1 MHILDVLKERG
12 FIAQTTFEDEL
23 YKQLEEPT
31 TFYVGFDP
39 TADSLH
45 IGHYIPIMAMAH
57 MQRAGHRPIALMG
70 GGTAMIGDPSGKT
83 DMRKM
88 MTVETIDHNVECIK
102 QQMSRFLDFSG
113 DKAIIVNNAD
123 WLRNLNFIEFM
134 RDIGAMFSVNKM
146 LTADCYKTRMATD
159 NGLSF
164 LEFTYMLMQSYDFL
178 ELFHRYGCRLEMGG
192 NDQWSNML
200 GGADLVRRKDS
211 EKAFACTF
219 QLLLTHDGKKM
230 GKTEKG
236 ALWLDPNKTSP
247 FDFYQYWRNVDDADV
262 EKCLG
267 LLTFLPMDEVR
278 RLGALQGSEIN
289 EAKKVLAF
297 EVTKLVHGEE
307 EAQKAAD
314 AAWDV
319 IQMNKYSLIEDKS
332 IVANGTTITDEDAKF
347 LNAMKSYEL
356 VWQNDGTWSSET
368 IWGWWWRTSNKY
380 SNATT
385 GYDYMGGVGGTM
397 IPALPPN
404 FGFYAGFGGT
414 APSLKLADSYPMW
427 STGRYPVKGYEGR
440 NDMSKPIVDP
450 LSGYKTDGFTEG
462 YKQYVDPL
470 YPEWRPAIKAHN
482 TCIDRDPRF
491 YATMVPNGS

>member
-247 FDFYQYWRNVDDADV
+247 FDFYQYWRNVGDQDV
-262 EKCLG
+262 LKCIRM
-267 LLTFLPMDEVR
+267 LTFLPLEQIDEMDKWE
-278 RLGALQGSEIN
+278 GSQLNRAKEI
-289 EAKKVLAF
+289 LAY
-297 EVTKLVHGEE
+297 ELTALVHGEE
-307 EAQKAAD
+307 EAKKAEESAKALFGAGGNNANMPTSTLTDAD
-314 AAWDV
+314 FENGNINV
-319 IQMNKYSLIEDKS
+319 LSML
-332 IVANGTTITDEDAKF
+332 VATGLCPSRGEARR
-347 LNAMKSYEL
+347 L
-356 VWQNDGTWSSET
+356 VQQ
-368 IWGWWWRTSNKY
+368 
-380 SNATT
+380 
-385 GYDYMGGVGGTM
+385 GGVT
-397 IPALPPN
+397 IDDVKVASIDE
-404 FGFYAGFGGT
+404 
-414 APSLKLADSYPMW
+414 SLARERFEGEGVIVRK
-427 STGRYPVKGYEGR
+427 GKKVFHRVK
-440 NDMSKPIVDP
+440 
-450 LSGYKTDGFTEG
+450 
-462 YKQYVDPL
+462 
-470 YPEWRPAIKAHN
+470 A
-482 TCIDRDPRF
+482 
-491 YATMVPNGS
+491 

>member
-1 MHILDVLKERG
+1 MEHVLDTLKERG
-12 FIAQTTFEDEL
+12 FLAQMTFPEEL
-23 YKQLEEPT
+23 YEQLKEPT

-88 MTVETIDHNVECIK
+88 MTVETIDDNVEHIRA
-102 QQMSRFLDFSG
+102 QMSRFLDFSDG
-113 DKAIIVNNAD
+113 KAIIANNAD
-123 WLRNLNFIEFM
+123 WLRHLNFIEFM
-134 RDIGAMFSVNKM
+134 WDIGSMFSVNKM
-146 LTADCYKTRMATD
+146 LTAECYKARMATE

-178 ELFHRYGCRLEMGG
+178 ELFRRYGCRLEMGG

-200 GGADLVRRKDS
+200 GGADLVRRKEN

-219 QLLLTHDGKKM
+219 QLLLTHDGRKM

-247 FDFYQYWRNVDDADV
+247 FDFYQYWRNVDDKDV

-278 RLGALQGSEIN
+278 RLGALEGSEIN

-297 EVTKLVHGEE
+297 EVTRLVHGEE
-307 EAQKAAD
+307 EARKAAD
-314 AAWDV
+314 AAAALFAGGMNGADV
-319 IQMNKYSLIEDKS
+319 PSFEVTADILAEDARVTTLLVKS
-332 IVANGTTITDEDAKF
+332 GLCKSQSEARNQLKAGAVFLGDEKITDFAAAVTADMIGPDGLMLKKGKKGF
-347 LNAMKSYEL
+347 RRL
-356 VWQNDGTWSSET
+356 V
-368 IWGWWWRTSNKY
+368 
-380 SNATT
+380 
-385 GYDYMGGVGGTM
+385 
-397 IPALPPN
+397 
-404 FGFYAGFGGT
+404 
-414 APSLKLADSYPMW
+414 LA
-427 STGRYPVKGYEGR
+427 
-440 NDMSKPIVDP
+440 
-450 LSGYKTDGFTEG
+450 
-462 YKQYVDPL
+462 
-470 YPEWRPAIKAHN
+470 
-482 TCIDRDPRF
+482 
-491 YATMVPNGS
+491 

>member
-1 MHILDVLKERG
+1 MHILDILKERG
-12 FIAQTTFEDEL
+12 FIAQITFEEEL

-57 MQRAGHRPIALMG
+57 MQKAGHKPIALMG

-88 MTVETIDHNVECIK
+88 MTTETIDNNVECIK
-102 QQMSRFLDFSG
+102 KQMSRFLDFSEG
-113 DKAIIVNNAD
+113 QAIIVNNGD
-123 WLRNLNFIEFM
+123 WLRHLNFIEFM
-134 RDIGAMFSVNKM
+134 RDIGSMFSVNNM
-146 LTADCYKTRMATD
+146 LRADCYRARMESE

-200 GGADLVRRKDS
+200 GGADLVRRKDN

-236 ALWLDPNKTSP
+236 ALWLDPNKCSP
-247 FDFYQYWRNVDDADV
+247 FDFYQYWRNIDDKDV

-278 RLGALQGSEIN
+278 RLGALEGSAIN

-307 EAQKAAD
+307 EALKAAD
-314 AAWDV
+314 AAAA
-319 IQMNKYSLIEDKS
+319 LFAGG
-332 IVANGTTITDEDAKF
+332 ANGANIPSFELTAAELAEDARVTTMLVKSGLCKSQSEARQQIKANAVSVADVKVTDEKAVITADQF
-347 LNAMKSYEL
+347 GE
-356 VWQNDGTWSSET
+356 DGLMLQK
-368 IWGWWWRTSNKY
+368 GKK
-380 SNATT
+380 
-385 GYDYMGGVGGTM
+385 
-397 IPALPPN
+397 
-404 FGFYAGFGGT
+404 GFRRLI
-414 APSLKLADSYPMW
+414 LK
-427 STGRYPVKGYEGR
+427 
-440 NDMSKPIVDP
+440 
-450 LSGYKTDGFTEG
+450 
-462 YKQYVDPL
+462 
-470 YPEWRPAIKAHN
+470 
-482 TCIDRDPRF
+482 
-491 YATMVPNGS
+491 

>member
-12 FIAQTTFEDEL
+12 FIAQITFEDEL

-57 MQRAGHRPIALMG
+57 MQKAGHKPIALMG

-88 MTVETIDHNVECIK
+88 MTVETIDNNVECIK
-102 QQMSRFLDFSG
+102 KQMSRFLDFSEG
-113 DKAIIVNNAD
+113 QAIIVNNGD

-134 RDIGAMFSVNKM
+134 RDIGSMFSVNTM
-146 LTADCYKTRMATD
+146 LRADCYRARMESE

-200 GGADLVRRKDS
+200 GGADLVRRKDN

-247 FDFYQYWRNVDDADV
+247 FDFYQYWRNIDDKDV

-278 RLGALQGSEIN
+278 RLGALEGSAIN

-314 AAWDV
+314 AAAA
-319 IQMNKYSLIEDKS
+319 LFAGG
-332 IVANGTTITDEDAKF
+332 ANGANIPSFELTAAELAEDGRVSTMLVKSGLCKSQTEARQQIKSNAVSVGGEKVTDEKAVITAEQF
-347 LNAMKSYEL
+347 GE
-356 VWQNDGTWSSET
+356 DGLMLQK
-368 IWGWWWRTSNKY
+368 GKK
-380 SNATT
+380 
-385 GYDYMGGVGGTM
+385 
-397 IPALPPN
+397 
-404 FGFYAGFGGT
+404 GFRRLI
-414 APSLKLADSYPMW
+414 LK
-427 STGRYPVKGYEGR
+427 
-440 NDMSKPIVDP
+440 
-450 LSGYKTDGFTEG
+450 
-462 YKQYVDPL
+462 
-470 YPEWRPAIKAHN
+470 
-482 TCIDRDPRF
+482 
-491 YATMVPNGS
+491 

>member
-102 QQMSRFLDFSG
+102 QQMSRFLDFSD

-236 ALWLDPNKTSP
+236 AVWLDPEKTSP
-247 FDFYQYWRNVDDADV
+247 FEFFQYWRNVADADV
-262 EKCLG
+262 MKCIRM
-267 LLTFLPMDEVR
+267 LTFLPIEEIEAMSGWE
-278 RLGALQGSEIN
+278 GSQLNKAKEI
-289 EAKKVLAF
+289 LAY
-297 EVTKLVHGEE
+297 ELTKLVHGEE
-307 EAQKAAD
+307 EANKALD
-314 AAWDV
+314 AA
-319 IQMNKYSLIEDKS
+319 K
-332 IVANGTTITDEDAKF
+332 
-347 LNAMKSYEL
+347 
-356 VWQNDGTWSSET
+356 
-368 IWGWWWRTSNKY
+368 
-380 SNATT
+380 
-385 GYDYMGGVGGTM
+385 
-397 IPALPPN
+397 AL
-404 FGFYAGFGGT
+404 FGGKGNT
-414 APSLKLADSYPMW
+414 ENMPTTELELPEGKIGILDLMVAAKLVNSKREAR
-427 STGRYPVKGYEGR
+427 TLIAGKGVAV
-440 NDMSKPIVDP
+440 NDIIVEDP
-450 LSGYKTDGFTEG
+450 NAEITIDGEVIIRKG
-462 YKQYVDPL
+462 KKVYHKVV
-470 YPEWRPAIKAHN
+470 RK
-482 TCIDRDPRF
+482 
-491 YATMVPNGS
+491 

>member
-1 MHILDVLKERG
+1 MEHVLDTLKERG
-12 FIAQTTFEDEL
+12 FLAQMTFPEEL
-23 YKQLEEPT
+23 YEQLKEPT

-88 MTVETIDHNVECIK
+88 MTVETIDDNVEHIRA
-102 QQMSRFLDFSG
+102 QMSRFLDFSDG
-113 DKAIIVNNAD
+113 KAIIANNAD
-123 WLRNLNFIEFM
+123 WLRHLNFIEFM
-134 RDIGAMFSVNKM
+134 RDIGSMFSVNKM
-146 LTADCYKTRMATD
+146 LTAECYKARMATE

-178 ELFHRYGCRLEMGG
+178 ELFRRYGCRLEMGG

-200 GGADLVRRKDS
+200 GGADLVRRKEN

-219 QLLLTHDGKKM
+219 QLLLTHDGRKM

-247 FDFYQYWRNVDDADV
+247 FDFYQYWRNVDDKDV

-278 RLGALQGSEIN
+278 RLGALEGSEIN

-297 EVTKLVHGEE
+297 EVTRLVHGEE
-307 EAQKAAD
+307 EARKAAD
-314 AAWDV
+314 AAAALFAGGMNGADV
-319 IQMNKYSLIEDKS
+319 PSFAVTADILAEDARVTTLLVKS
-332 IVANGTTITDEDAKF
+332 GLCKSQSEARNQLKAGAVFLGDEKITDFAAAVTAGMIGPDGLMLKKGKKGF
-347 LNAMKSYEL
+347 RRL
-356 VWQNDGTWSSET
+356 V
-368 IWGWWWRTSNKY
+368 
-380 SNATT
+380 
-385 GYDYMGGVGGTM
+385 
-397 IPALPPN
+397 
-404 FGFYAGFGGT
+404 
-414 APSLKLADSYPMW
+414 LA
-427 STGRYPVKGYEGR
+427 
-440 NDMSKPIVDP
+440 
-450 LSGYKTDGFTEG
+450 
-462 YKQYVDPL
+462 
-470 YPEWRPAIKAHN
+470 
-482 TCIDRDPRF
+482 
-491 YATMVPNGS
+491 

>member
-1 MHILDVLKERG
+1 MTHILDTLKERG
-12 FIAQTTFEDEL
+12 FLAQMTFPEEL
-23 YKQLEEPT
+23 YEQLKEPT

-57 MQRAGHRPIALMG
+57 MQKAGHKPIALMG

-88 MTVETIDHNVECIK
+88 MTVETIDNNVECIK
-102 QQMSRFLDFSG
+102 KQMSRFLDFSEG
-113 DKAIIVNNAD
+113 QAIIVNNGD

-134 RDIGAMFSVNKM
+134 RDIGSMFSVNTM
-146 LTADCYKTRMATD
+146 LRADCYKARMESE

-178 ELFHRYGCRLEMGG
+178 ELFKRYGCRLEMGG

-200 GGADLVRRKDS
+200 GGADLVRRKEQ

-219 QLLLTHDGKKM
+219 QLLLTHDGRKM

-236 ALWLDPNKTSP
+236 ALWLDPAKTSP
-247 FDFYQYWRNVDDADV
+247 FDFYQYWRNIDDKDV

-278 RLGALQGSEIN
+278 RLGALEGSEIN
-289 EAKKVLAF
+289 EAKKVLAY

-314 AAWDV
+314 AALALFAGGMNGADV
-319 IQMNKYSLIEDKS
+319 PS
-332 IVANGTTITDEDAKF
+332 F
-347 LNAMKSYEL
+347 EL
-356 VWQNDGTWSSET
+356 
-368 IWGWWWRTSNKY
+368 
-380 SNATT
+380 
-385 GYDYMGGVGGTM
+385 
-397 IPALPPN
+397 
-404 FGFYAGFGGT
+404 T
-414 APSLKLADSYPMW
+414 AEM
-427 STGRYPVKGYEGR
+427 
-440 NDMSKPIVDP
+440 
-450 LSGYKTDGFTEG
+450 LSGDARVTTMLVLSGLCKSQSDARNQMKAGAVSLGDEKVTDFAAVITADMIGEDGLMLKKGKKGFRRLIL
-462 YKQYVDPL
+462 K
-470 YPEWRPAIKAHN
+470 
-482 TCIDRDPRF
+482 
-491 YATMVPNGS
+491 

>member
-1 MHILDVLKERG
+1 MAHILDVLKERG
-12 FIAQTTFEDEL
+12 FIAQMTFEEDL
-23 YKQLEEPT
+23 YKQLEQPT

-88 MTVETIDHNVECIK
+88 MTVETIDDNVAHIK
-102 QQMSRFLDFSG
+102 QQMSRFLDFSEG
-113 DKAIIVNNAD
+113 KAIIANNGD
-123 WLRNLNFIEFM
+123 WLRHLNFIDFM
-134 RDIGAMFSVNKM
+134 REIGSTFSVNKM
-146 LTADCYKTRMATD
+146 LTAECYKARMATE

-178 ELFHRYGCRLEMGG
+178 ELFKRYGCRLQMGG

-200 GGADLVRRKDS
+200 GGADLIRRK
-211 EKAFACTF
+211 EQQAVFACTF
-219 QLLLTHDGKKM
+219 QLLLTHDGRKM

-247 FDFYQYWRNVDDADV
+247 FDFYQYWRNVDDKDV
-262 EKCLG
+262 GKCLG

-278 RLGALQGSEIN
+278 RLSALQGSEIN

-314 AAWDV
+314 AAAA
-319 IQMNKYSLIEDKS
+319 LFAGG
-332 IVANGTTITDEDAKF
+332 ANSASVPSFELTAADLAEDARVTTM
-347 LNAMKSYEL
+347 LVKSGL
-356 VWQNDGTWSSET
+356 CKSQSD
-368 IWGWWWRTSNKY
+368 
-380 SNATT
+380 A
-385 GYDYMGGVGGTM
+385 
-397 IPALPPN
+397 
-404 FGFYAGFGGT
+404 
-414 APSLKLADSYPMW
+414 
-427 STGRYPVKGYEGR
+427 R
-440 NDMSKPIVDP
+440 N
-450 LSGYKTDGFTEG
+450 
-462 YKQYVDPL
+462 Q
-470 YPEWRPAIKAHN
+470 IKA
-482 TCIDRDPRF
+482 
-491 YATMVPNGS
+491 GSVLLGDEKVADFNAAVTADMFGEDGLMLQKGKKGFRRLILK